1 MDTQE
6 LLDNATQI
14 VMVYGVRLLVAVVIL
29 LVGRWIAGTISRLVN
44 KTLQARGVD
53 IAVSQF
59 AGSLSYAVIFAF
71 TIVAALSHIGVQ
83 TASMIAAL
91 GAAGLAIGL
100 ALQGSLSNF
109 AAGILIIIFKP
120 CRVGDYV
127 DAGGVSGTVQD
138 ISLLATCLLTPDNK
152 RIMVPNAGIMSGP
165 ITNYSAMPT
174 RRVDLVIG
182 ISYDADIAQAKT
194 AIEEIL
200 NSDERVLKDPA
211 YTVAVVALADS
222 SVNLVVRPWVEKAN
236 YWPVYFELTEG
247 IKNKLDSIGV
257 GIPYPQMDVHFHKE
271 VEG

>member
-14 VMVYGVRLLVAVVIL
+14 VMVYGLRFVIAIVIL
-29 LVGRWIAGTISRLVN
+29 LVGRWIAGTISRLIN
-44 KTLQARGVD
+44 KTLQNRGVD
-53 IAVSQF
+53 QAVSQF
-59 AGSLSYAVIFAF
+59 AGSLCYALVFAF
-71 TIVAALSHIGVQ
+71 TIVAALSHIGVE

-91 GAAGLAIGL
+91 GAAGLAVGL

-127 DAGGVSGTVQD
+127 DAGGVSGTVED

-152 RIMVPNAGIMSGP
+152 RIMVPNAGIMSGA

-182 ISYDADIAQAKT
+182 ISYTADIATAKT
-194 AIEEIL
+194 AIEEVI
-200 NSDERVLKDPA
+200 NGDDRVLKDPA
-211 YTVAVVALADS
+211 YTIAVVALADS
-222 SVNLVVRPWVEKAN
+222 SVNLVVRPWVETGN
-236 YWPVYFELTEG
+236 YWPVYFALTEG
-247 IKNKLDSIGV
+247 IKNKLDSVGV
-257 GIPYPQMDVHFHKE
+257 GIPYPQMDVHFHQE
-271 VEG
+271 TAG